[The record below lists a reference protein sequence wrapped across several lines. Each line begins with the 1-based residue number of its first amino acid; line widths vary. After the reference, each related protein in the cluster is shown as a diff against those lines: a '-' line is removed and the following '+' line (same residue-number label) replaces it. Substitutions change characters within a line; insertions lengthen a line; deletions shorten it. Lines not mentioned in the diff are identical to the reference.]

1 MAATDGIKLRDV
13 VKKLDT
19 FAPLELADSWDNV
32 GLLLASNQDQLIK
45 KIHICIDLTDSVLK
59 ETVQRDNS
67 EGNTMLICY
76 HPPIFSAFKR
86 LVPNS
91 WKDKLLLSALDNK
104 IPLYSPHT
112 CLDAVKGGINDWL
125 SEGMGEGTVS
135 VIEPF
140 SKQQYAHEVTVR
152 TQSDQDAQLSELYKL
167 LNSHEGT
174 MVQVFSERTDTKHDG
189 KEVVFGVTKNGLVKI
204 LNLIDEQFNQHNWL
218 INVKALEKRPVSGTG
233 QGRLITLKEKTKL
246 STLIQKIKTNL
257 NLKYLR
263 LATTQDPENVEVKTI
278 AVCAGAGFT
287 VVKGVS
293 VDLYFTGEARHHDA
307 LELAQKGKHVLLCEH
322 SHTERPYLSVYKQK
336 LDQIFEGQVQIEV
349 SKVDTDPLV
358 LIV

>member
-1 MAATDGIKLRDV
+1 
-13 VKKLDT
+13 
-19 FAPLELADSWDNV
+19 
-32 GLLLASNQDQLIK
+32 
-45 KIHICIDLTDSVLK
+45 
-59 ETVQRDNS
+59 
-67 EGNTMLICY
+67 
-76 HPPIFSAFKR
+76 
-86 LVPNS
+86 
-91 WKDKLLLSALDNK
+91 LSALDNK

-125 SEGMGEGTVS
+125 AEGMGEGTVS

-140 SKQQYAHEVTVR
+140 SKQQFAHEVTVR
-152 TQSDQDAQLSELYKL
+152 VSDEHDKQLDELHQL
-167 LNSHEGT
+167 LNKNEG
-174 MVQVFSERTDTKHDG
+174 MAQVFVERADTKHAS
-189 KEVVFGVTKNGLVKI
+189 KEVVFGVTKNGLVKV
-204 LNLIDEQFNQHNWL
+204 LNMIDEQFGQHNWP
-218 INVKALEKRPVSGTG
+218 ITVKTLEKVPVSGTG

-246 STLIQKIKTNL
+246 SALIQKIKHNL

-278 AVCAGAGFT
+278 AMCAGAGFT

-293 VDLYFTGEARHHDA
+293 ADLYFTGEARHHDA

-336 LDQIFEGQVQIEV
+336 LDQIFDGQVQIEV
-349 SKVDTDPLV
+349 SKVDIDPLV